1 MQFLADAML
10 GKLARW
16 LRIIGHDT
24 TYDPSLDDGAM
35 ILKAKSEGRVLVTR
49 DLELSRRAKRE
60 GVESVLI
67 RSPLLA
73 QELEEILPLLGI
85 GRAGSRCP
93 LCNTALSE
101 ADRAVQIKKVPG
113 NARLW
118 SCPSCGKTYWHGSH
132 WKGIKTTLESLGL
145 SDANDLP

>member
-10 GKLARW
+10 GKLVRW

-24 TYDPSLDDGAM
+24 VYNPSLDDGAM
-35 ILKAKSEGRVLVTR
+35 IFKAKSEGRMLVTR
-49 DLELSRRAKRE
+49 DLELSRRARRE
-60 GVESVLI
+60 GVESALI

-73 QELEEILPLLGI
+73 QELEEMLPLLGI
-85 GRAGSRCP
+85 GRAVSRCP
-93 LCNTALSE
+93 LCNTALTE
-101 ADRAVQIKKVPG
+101 ANHAIRIEKAPR

>member
-113 NARLW
+113 NALLW

>member
-1 MQFLADAML
+1 LQFLADAML

-24 TYDPSLDDGAM
+24 AYDPSLEDGAM
-35 ILKAKSEGRVLVTR
+35 IFKAKSEGRVLVTR
-49 DLELSRRAKRE
+49 DLELSKRAKRE
-60 GVESVLI
+60 GVESALI

-73 QELEEILPLLGI
+73 EELDEILPLLGI

-93 LCNTALSE
+93 LCNTPLSE
-101 ADRAVQIKKVPG
+101 ADRSVQIKKISG

-118 SCPSCGKTYWHGSH
+118 SCPSCGKIYWHGSH

>member
-1 MQFLADAML
+1 LQFLADAML

-24 TYDPSLDDGAM
+24 AYDPSLNDEEM
-35 ILKAKSEGRVLVTR
+35 IFKAKSEERVLVTR
-49 DLELSRRAKRE
+49 DLELFRRARRE
-60 GVESVLI
+60 GVESALL

-73 QELEEILPLLGI
+73 QELEEMLPLLGI

-93 LCNTALSE
+93 LCNTALTE
-101 ADRAVQIKKVPG
+101 ADRAVQIEKAPG

-118 SCPSCGKTYWHGSH
+118 SCPSCGKIYWHGSH

>member
-24 TYDPSLDDGAM
+24 AYDPSLDDGAM
-35 ILKAKSEGRVLVTR
+35 IFKAKSESRVLVTR
-49 DLELSRRAKRE
+49 DLELSQRARRE
-60 GVESVLI
+60 GVESTLI
-67 RSPLLA
+67 ISHLLA
-73 QELEEILPLLGI
+73 QELEEMLPLLGI

-93 LCNTALSE
+93 LCNTALTE
-101 ADRAVQIKKVPG
+101 ADRAMQIEKAPG

-118 SCPSCGKTYWHGSH
+118 LCPSCGKTYWHGSH
-132 WKGIKTTLESLGL
+132 WKGIRTTLESLGL
-145 SDANDLP
+145 SDANDLT